1 MKSQLDKQ
9 KFAPLTEE
17 QMNLIIGGG
26 WVYTVTGHSRS
37 PDSQSINTF
46 YSRQRTF
53 LGINVGEPEI
63 VPDPVVDGTYN
74 DAYNK
79 YYQIP

>member
-9 KFAPLTEE
+9 KFASLTDE
-17 QMNLIIGGG
+17 QMNEINGGG
-26 WVYTVTGHSRS
+26 WVYTVTGYNRS
-37 PDSQSINTF
+37 PDSQTINTF

-53 LGINVGEPEI
+53 LGFNVGEPEI
-63 VPDPVVDGTYN
+63 VPDPVVDGSYY